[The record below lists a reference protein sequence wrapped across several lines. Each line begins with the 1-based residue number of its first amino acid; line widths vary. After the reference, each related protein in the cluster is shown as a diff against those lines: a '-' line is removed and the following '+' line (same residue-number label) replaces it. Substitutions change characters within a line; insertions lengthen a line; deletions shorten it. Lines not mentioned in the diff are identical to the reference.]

1 MINGDYLAIEK
12 PLLYLHI
19 LAGFISLAIAYVL
32 LFIKKGNK
40 RHKKLG
46 MIYVY
51 GMTTIF
57 VTAIPLSL
65 LGEFNPF
72 LFVIAIFSFYLA
84 FSGYR
89 QGRDRNGA
97 REQIDKV
104 LGVFITATSIL
115 FYSMAVS
122 LYLIEDSM
130 WITSVVFGSI
140 ALGMG
145 INDFRRMKIDERPD
159 FYDRTNLHLNLML
172 AGTIATTTAFIVTL
186 NPFSIDWLNWVAP
199 TIVGTPI
206 IIYFSRRELAK
217 KQLKLLNTF
226 S

>member
-19 LAGFISLAIAYVL
+19 LAGFISLGIAYFL

-217 KQLKLLNTF
+217 KAT
-226 S
+226 

>member
-19 LAGFISLAIAYVL
+19 LAGFISLGIAYVL

-65 LGEFNPF
+65 IGEFNPF

-97 REQIDKV
+97 REQIDKA
-104 LGVFITATSIL
+104 LGIFITATSIL

-130 WITSVVFGSI
+130 WITSVIFGSI
-140 ALGMG
+140 ALVFS
-145 INDFRRMKIDERPD
+145 INDFRRMKIVERPN
-159 FYDRTNLHLNLML
+159 FYDKTNLHLNLML
-172 AGTIATTTAFIVTL
+172 AGTIATTTAFIVTIE
-186 NPFSIDWLNWVAP
+186 PFSTLWLNWVAP

-206 IIYFSRRELAK
+206 IIYFSKRELAK
-217 KQLKLLNTF
+217 KAT
-226 S
+226 

>member
-1 MINGDYLAIEK
+1 MINGDYLAIER

-19 LAGFISLAIAYVL
+19 LAGFISLGIAYFL

-51 GMTTIF
+51 GMSTIF

-97 REQIDKV
+97 RERIDKV
-104 LGVFITATSIL
+104 LGVFITATGIL

-122 LYLIEDSM
+122 AYLVEDSM
-130 WITSVVFGSI
+130 WITSVIFGTI
-140 ALGMG
+140 ALVFG
-145 INDFRRMKIDERPD
+145 INDSFRMKIVERPN

-172 AGTIATTTAFIVTL
+172 GGTIATTTAFIVTID
-186 NPFSIDWLNWVAP
+186 PFATLWLNWVAP

-217 KQLKLLNTF
+217 KAK
-226 S
+226 

>member
-19 LAGFISLAIAYVL
+19 LAGLISLGIAYVL

-46 MIYVY
+46 LIYVY
-51 GMTTIF
+51 GMSTIF

-72 LFVIAIFSFYLA
+72 LFVVAIFSFYLA

-145 INDFRRMKIDERPD
+145 INDFRRMKIVERPD

-217 KQLKLLNTF
+217 KAK
-226 S
+226 

>member
-19 LAGFISLAIAYVL
+19 LAGFISLAIAYIL

-57 VTAIPLSL
+57 LTAIPLSL

-199 TIVGTPI
+199 TTVGTPI

-217 KQLKLLNTF
+217 KVT
-226 S
+226 

>member
-19 LAGFISLAIAYVL
+19 LAGFISLGIAYVL

-46 MIYVY
+46 IIYVY
-51 GMTTIF
+51 GMATIF

-65 LGEFNPF
+65 IGEFNPF

-97 REQIDKV
+97 REQIDKA
-104 LGVFITATSIL
+104 LGIFITATSIL

-130 WITSVVFGSI
+130 WITSVIFGSI
-140 ALGMG
+140 ALVFS
-145 INDFRRMKIDERPD
+145 INDFRRMKIVERPN

-172 AGTIATTTAFIVTL
+172 AGTIATTTAFIVTID
-186 NPFSIDWLNWVAP
+186 PFSTLWLNWIAP

-206 IIYFSRRELAK
+206 IIYFSKRELAK
-217 KQLKLLNTF
+217 KVT
-226 S
+226 

>member
-1 MINGDYLAIEK
+1 MINGDYLAIER

-19 LAGFISLAIAYVL
+19 LAGFISLGIAYFL

-51 GMTTIF
+51 GMSTIF

-115 FYSMAVS
+115 FYSMAVN

-130 WITSVVFGSI
+130 WITSVIFGSV
-140 ALGMG
+140 ALVFG
-145 INDFRRMKIDERPD
+145 INDFRRMKLIERPN

-186 NPFSIDWLNWVAP
+186 DPFATLWLNWVAP

-217 KQLKLLNTF
+217 KA
-226 S
+226 

>member
-1 MINGDYLAIEK
+1 MINGDYLAIER

-19 LAGFISLAIAYVL
+19 LAGFISLGIAYFL

-51 GMTTIF
+51 GMSTIF

-89 QGRDRNGA
+89 QGTDRNGA
-97 REQIDKV
+97 RERIDKV
-104 LGVFITATSIL
+104 LGVFITATGIL

-122 LYLIEDSM
+122 AYLVEDSM
-130 WITSVVFGSI
+130 WITSVIFGTI
-140 ALGMG
+140 ALVFG
-145 INDFRRMKIDERPD
+145 INDSFRMKIVERPN

-172 AGTIATTTAFIVTL
+172 GGTIATTTAFIVTID
-186 NPFSIDWLNWVAP
+186 PFATLWLNWVAP

-217 KQLKLLNTF
+217 KAK
-226 S
+226 

>member
-19 LAGFISLAIAYVL
+19 LAGFISLGIAYVL
-32 LFIKKGNK
+32 LFMKKGNK

-46 MIYVY
+46 IIYVY
-51 GMTTIF
+51 GMSTIF

-65 LGEFNPF
+65 IGEFNPF

-97 REQIDKV
+97 REQIDKA
-104 LGVFITATSIL
+104 LGIFITATSIL
-115 FYSMAVS
+115 FYSMAVN

-130 WITSVVFGSI
+130 WITSVIFGSI
-140 ALGMG
+140 ALVFS
-145 INDFRRMKIDERPD
+145 INDFRRMKIIERPN

-172 AGTIATTTAFIVTL
+172 AGTIATTTAFIVTID
-186 NPFSIDWLNWVAP
+186 PFSTLWLNWIAP

-206 IIYFSRRELAK
+206 IIYFSKRELAK
-217 KQLKLLNTF
+217 KVT
-226 S
+226 

>member
-1 MINGDYLAIEK
+1 MISNDYLAIEK

-19 LAGFISLAIAYVL
+19 LAGFISLGIAYVL

-65 LGEFNPF
+65 IGEFNPF

-97 REQIDKV
+97 REQIDKA
-104 LGVFITATSIL
+104 LGIFITATSIL

-122 LYLIEDSM
+122 LYLIEDPM
-130 WITSVVFGSI
+130 WITSVIFGSI
-140 ALGMG
+140 ALVFS
-145 INDFRRMKIDERPD
+145 INDFRRMKIVERPN
-159 FYDRTNLHLNLML
+159 FYDKTNLHLNLML
-172 AGTIATTTAFIVTL
+172 AGTIATTTAFIVTIEPL
-186 NPFSIDWLNWVAP
+186 STLWLNWVSP

-206 IIYFSRRELAK
+206 IIYFSKRELAK
-217 KQLKLLNTF
+217 KAT
-226 S
+226 

>member
-1 MINGDYLAIEK
+1 MIDGDYLAIEK

-65 LGEFNPF
+65 IGEFNSF

-217 KQLKLLNTF
+217 KAT
-226 S
+226 

>member
-1 MINGDYLAIEK
+1 MIDGDYLAIEK

-65 LGEFNPF
+65 LGEFNSF

-115 FYSMAVS
+115 FYSMAMS

-217 KQLKLLNTF
+217 KAT
-226 S
+226 

>member
-19 LAGFISLAIAYVL
+19 LAGLISLGIAYVL

-46 MIYVY
+46 LIYVY
-51 GMTTIF
+51 GMSTIF

-72 LFVIAIFSFYLA
+72 LFVVAIFSFYLA

-130 WITSVVFGSI
+130 WVTSVVFGSI

-145 INDFRRMKIDERPD
+145 INDFRRMKIVERPD

-206 IIYFSRRELAK
+206 IIYFSKRELAK
-217 KQLKLLNTF
+217 KVT
-226 S
+226 

>member
-19 LAGFISLAIAYVL
+19 LAGFISLGIAYVL

-51 GMTTIF
+51 GMSTIF

-97 REQIDKV
+97 REQIDKA
-104 LGVFITATSIL
+104 LGIFITATSIL

-130 WITSVVFGSI
+130 WITSVIFGSI
-140 ALGMG
+140 ALVFS
-145 INDFRRMKIDERPD
+145 INDFRRMKIVERPN
-159 FYDRTNLHLNLML
+159 FYDKTNLHLNLML
-172 AGTIATTTAFIVTL
+172 AGTIATTTAFIVTIEPL
-186 NPFSIDWLNWVAP
+186 STLWLNWVSP

-206 IIYFSRRELAK
+206 IIYFSKRELAK
-217 KQLKLLNTF
+217 KAT
-226 S
+226 

>member
-1 MINGDYLAIEK
+1 MLEIGTNYLEIEK

-19 LAGFISLAIAYVL
+19 FAGFISLGIAYLL

-57 VTAIPLSL
+57 LTAIPLSL

-84 FSGYR
+84 IAGYR
-89 QGRDRNGA
+89 QGRDKSGA

-104 LGVFITATSIL
+104 LGLFITATGIL
-115 FYSMAVS
+115 FYAMAVGA
-122 LYLIEDSM
+122 YLIEDST
-130 WITSVVFGSI
+130 WIPSVLFGTI
-140 ALGMG
+140 ALIFG
-145 INDFRRMKIDERPD
+145 INDFRRMKILDRPN
-159 FYDRTNLHLNLML
+159 FYDRTSLHLNLML
-172 AGTIATTTAFIVTL
+172 GGTIATTTAFIVTIE
-186 NPFSIDWLNWVAP
+186 PFSTFWLNWVAP
-199 TIVGTPI
+199 TIVVTPVI
-206 IIYFSRRELAK
+206 GYFSKRELAK
-217 KQLKLLNTF
+217 KIN
-226 S
+226 

>member
-1 MINGDYLAIEK
+1 M
-12 PLLYLHI
+12 
-19 LAGFISLAIAYVL
+19 
-32 LFIKKGNK
+32 
-40 RHKKLG
+40 
-46 MIYVY
+46 
-51 GMTTIF
+51 
-57 VTAIPLSL
+57 

-72 LFVIAIFSFYLA
+72 LFAIAIFSFYLA
-84 FSGYR
+84 FSGDR

-115 FYSMAVS
+115 FYSMAVN

-130 WITSVVFGSI
+130 WITSVIFGSV
-140 ALGMG
+140 ALVFG
-145 INDFRRMKIDERPD
+145 INDFRRMKLIERPN

-186 NPFSIDWLNWVAP
+186 DPFAALWMNWVAP
-199 TIVGTPI
+199 TIIGTPI

-217 KQLKLLNTF
+217 KAT
-226 S
+226 

>member
-1 MINGDYLAIEK
+1 MINGDYLAIER

-19 LAGFISLAIAYVL
+19 FAGFISLGIAYLL

-46 MIYVY
+46 IIYVY
-51 GMTTIF
+51 GMSTIF

-72 LFVIAIFSFYLA
+72 LFIIAIFSFYLA

-104 LGVFITATSIL
+104 LGVFITATGIL
-115 FYSMAVS
+115 FYGLAVGA
-122 LYLIEDSM
+122 YLAEDSM
-130 WITSVVFGSI
+130 WITSVIFGTI
-140 ALGMG
+140 ALVFG
-145 INDFRRMKIDERPD
+145 INDFRRMKIVERPN

-186 NPFSIDWLNWVAP
+186 DPFATLWLNWVAP
-199 TIVGTPI
+199 TIVGTPL
-206 IIYFSRRELAK
+206 IIYFSKRELAK
-217 KQLKLLNTF
+217 KAT
-226 S
+226 

>member
-19 LAGFISLAIAYVL
+19 LAGLISLGIAYVL

-46 MIYVY
+46 LIYVY
-51 GMTTIF
+51 GMSTIF

-72 LFVIAIFSFYLA
+72 LFVVAIFSFYLA

-145 INDFRRMKIDERPD
+145 INDFRRMKIVERPD

-172 AGTIATTTAFIVTL
+172 GGTIATTTAFIVTID
-186 NPFSIDWLNWVAP
+186 PFSILWLNWVAP

-217 KQLKLLNTF
+217 KAT
-226 S
+226 

>member
-19 LAGFISLAIAYVL
+19 LAGFISLGIAYVL

-97 REQIDKV
+97 RERIDKA
-104 LGVFITATSIL
+104 LGIFITATSIL

-130 WITSVVFGSI
+130 WITSVIFGSI
-140 ALGMG
+140 ALVFS
-145 INDFRRMKIDERPD
+145 INDFRRMKIVERPN

-172 AGTIATTTAFIVTL
+172 AGTIATTTAFIVTID
-186 NPFSIDWLNWVAP
+186 PFSTLWLNWIAP

-206 IIYFSRRELAK
+206 IIYFSKRELAK
-217 KQLKLLNTF
+217 KVT
-226 S
+226 